1 MNSSCR
7 CCFHG
12 SSVSAGMSQR
22 RIREKQEKSNEPPAR
37 GQVRNTR
44 GMKMVSGGIDSR
56 NTGKAEKQ

>member
-1 MNSSCR
+1 MLYAGYVYMAIPYPLVWPS
-7 CCFHG
+7 G
-12 SSVSAGMSQR
+12 VSAER
-22 RIREKQEKSNEPPAR
+22 QEKLNESPAR